1 MSTIDRETLK
11 EIIDVNKEKDGLG
24 NISLH
29 KVRELLKDAGAILL
43 DVRPPAKVNG
53 DNAQEADIPN
63 AIYAPYPEFYDYL
76 DELPKNKSDVI
87 VVACLKGWFA
97 NRVMGYLE
105 MMGYSNVYVL
115 DTNIEDLIEVHKAHN
130 DGEK

>member
-1 MSTIDRETLK
+1 MKESIVEKLK
-11 EIIDVNKEKDGLG
+11 EVIEPNKEKENLG
-24 NISLH
+24 HVSIH
-29 KVRELLKDAGAILL
+29 QARELIRDAGAILL

-63 AIYAPYPEFYDYL
+63 AYYMPYPEFYETAE
-76 DELPKNKSDVI
+76 ELPANKADAI

-105 MMGYSNVYVL
+105 MLGYSNVYVL
-115 DTNIEDLIEVHKAHN
+115 DTNIEDLIAVHKAEN
-130 DGEK
+130 E